1 MVTLAEAQVNTQDD
15 VIYSVIDSFRRY
27 SWLLDNVT
35 FDDCVNPV
43 GNGGTLTYGYTRLV
57 TPTSAGFRAFGDEFA
72 TGKAVRERKNVDL
85 VPMGGKYEL
94 DRVLARLGPA
104 ATNEMAFQS
113 DELVKATRSTFQDE
127 FINGDTGATP
137 NGFDGLDVALAGSST
152 ELNTGNEVDW
162 TAFGGSSAVWD
173 AIALLDDLVGAVN
186 SGVTAILGNR
196 KSIARVKMIAG
207 QAGYLTQNEDS
218 FGRFVDMFGPA
229 ALVDLGDKNDGSGH
243 IIPIETRDPGGDGTT
258 TTGLTDLYAVR
269 LGLDAL
275 HAVSVVGDLV
285 SQWDPDYSTSG
296 AVKQGEVELGPAAMV
311 LKSTRGAAVLR
322 NVKVTGS

>member
-57 TPTSAGFRAFGDEFA
+57 TPAPAGFRALNEEFG
-72 TGKAVRERKNVDL
+72 TGKAVRERQTVDL

-137 NGFDGLDVALAGSST
+137 NGFDGVDVALAGSST
-152 ELNTGNEVDW
+152 ELNAGATVDW
-162 TAFGGSSAVWD
+162 TSFSGSPAVWD

-186 SGVTAILGNR
+186 SGVTAIFGNR

-207 QAGYLTQNEDS
+207 QAGYLTQSEDA

-243 IIPIETRDPGGDGTT
+243 IIPIEARDPGGSGTD

-275 HAVSVVGDLV
+275 HGVSVVGDLV

-296 AVKQGEVELGPAAMV
+296 AVKEGEVELGPAAMV

-322 NVKVTGS
+322 NVKVTG